1 MLPLALTTLL
11 AALPPQDPPWS
22 EAATYPFTPAPDP
35 LDERNLLDLRLL
47 NEPVAGAHGFVTTDG
62 RGGFRDGSGKPLRF
76 WAVNTFVGREPW
88 TKKPLG
94 SAQEPDLDHHLRFL
108 AKRGVNLIRLHA
120 QLGPDASDPAAKLDD
135 VRARER
141 DWLWRT
147 VATAKQHGIY
157 TVISPYWATTFRL
170 RAEWGVT
177 GGARDHAMPLL
188 FFEPR
193 LQAAYRS
200 WWRQLLR
207 EPNPHT
213 GVPLAKEPALALLQ
227 LQNEDSLLFWTFNT
241 LSGAPRQLLQQRF
254 AAWLVGK
261 HGSLAK
267 ARQAWGQH
275 RLDGDRDDL
284 PELANVWELTQTRQ
298 GGFAARLA
306 DQTRFLG
313 ELQRDF
319 YQDTVRFLQQELGCR
334 QLVNASN
341 WKTADAARLGDL
353 ERWTYG
359 AGEVDAVNRYAD
371 VVHQGQHA
379 GWAVVAGDRY
389 AARSVLHDPRGLPL
403 FVRQV
408 EHRPMLVTESCW
420 PAPHGY
426 SAEGPFL
433 AAAYQSLCG
442 VDAVCWFACS
452 DEQWNEPRSA
462 NGYLASMPKWTIQTP
477 EVLGGFPAAASVFR
491 RGLLQEAE
499 PVLLE
504 AKADQDL
511 WERRT
516 ARLPEE
522 ASFDPNR
529 DAGDP
534 PPRLPK
540 LGPVDPQT
548 WLRGPVVVRFG
559 ADAAATQQRAAR
571 AAGGKGQALRA
582 ATGEVLWDPRGPSC
596 SVDAPAAQGV
606 VAHFQKQPEHRLRDV
621 RLVCRN
627 EFAAVWVVALDDQP
641 LASSRRVLVQWT
653 TRARPTGYRE
663 TPAVLAVGERKVD
676 GWTITAH
683 GETPWRVQEAQL
695 EVTIRNPV
703 LRRAQALDANL
714 QAAGEVPTTR
724 RDQELQFRFPARA
737 MYALLSDPTAPP
749 STPGRR
755 AR

>member
-11 AALPPQDPPWS
+11 ASLPPQDPPWS
-22 EAATYPFTPAPDP
+22 ETATHPFTPPPDP
-35 LDERNLLDLRLL
+35 LDERALLDLRHL
-47 NEPVAGAHGFVTTDG
+47 NEPVAGQHGFVTTDG
-62 RGGFRDGSGKPLRF
+62 RGGCRDGSGRPLRF

-94 SAQEPDLDHHLRFL
+94 SAQEPDLDRHLRFL

-120 QLGPDASDPAAKLDD
+120 QLGPDASDPAAKLDE
-135 VRARER
+135 VRTRER

-177 GGARDHAMPLL
+177 GGERDHAMPLL

-200 WWRQLLR
+200 WWRQLLS
-207 EPNPHT
+207 EPNPYT

-254 AAWLVGK
+254 AAWLVDK

-267 ARQAWGQH
+267 ARQAWGKH

-319 YQDTVRFLQQELGCR
+319 YRDTVRYLRQELGCQ

-341 WKTADAARLGDL
+341 WKAADAARLGDL

-371 VVHQGQHA
+371 VVHQGPNA
-379 GWAVVAGDRY
+379 GWAVLTGDRY

-408 EHRPMLVTESCW
+408 EHRPMLVTECCW

-452 DEQWNEPRSA
+452 DEQWTEPRSA
-462 NGYLASMPKWTIQTP
+462 NGYLASLPKWTIQTP

-540 LGPVDPQT
+540 LGPVDPLT

-559 ADAAATQQRAAR
+559 AEASHTRQRDGR
-571 AAGGKGQALRA
+571 AAGSAGSAVRS
-582 ATGEVLWDPRGPSC
+582 ATGEIVFDPRGPFC
-596 SVDAPAAQGV
+596 VVDAPAAQGV
-606 VAHFQKQPEHRLRDV
+606 VGCFTKQPEHRLGDV

-627 EFAAVWVVALDDQP
+627 HFAAVWVVALDDLP
-641 LASSRRVLVQWT
+641 LATSRRVLVQCT
-653 TRARPTGYRE
+653 TTARPTGFRE
-663 TPAVLAVGERKVD
+663 APVGFDAGGRKVD
-676 GWTITAH
+676 GFTILAH
-683 GETPWRVQEAQL
+683 GTAPWRLRDNQL
-695 EVTIRNPV
+695 EVVVRNPL

-714 QAAGEVPTTR
+714 QPAAEVALER
-724 RDQELQFRFPARA
+724 ADGAAQLRFPLEHL
-737 MYALLSDPTAPP
+737 YVLLQAENP
-749 STPGRR
+749 
-755 AR
+755 